1 MADGGS
7 GGSSIAF
14 CFLINVDFAETYLSP
29 LLPVTS
35 GRFVY

>member
-1 MADGGS
+1 MDGGS

-14 CFLINVDFAETYLSP
+14 RVLVNVDFSP

-35 GRFVY
+35 GRCVY

>member
-1 MADGGS
+1 MDGGS

-14 CFLINVDFAETYLSP
+14 RSLVNVDFVETYFSP

-35 GRFVY
+35 GRCVY

>member
-1 MADGGS
+1 MDGGS

-14 CFLINVDFAETYLSP
+14 RFLVHVDFAEAYSSP

-35 GRFVY
+35 GRCVY